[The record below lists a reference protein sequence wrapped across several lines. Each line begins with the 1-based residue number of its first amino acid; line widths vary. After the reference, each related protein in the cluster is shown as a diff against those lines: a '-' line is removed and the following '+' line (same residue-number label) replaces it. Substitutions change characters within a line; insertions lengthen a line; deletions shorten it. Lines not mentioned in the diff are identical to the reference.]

1 MRSVKHILG
10 FVGVFFVLLVAG
22 KISKVHLWQNWVDS
36 LPDTEV
42 RNSQRLE
49 VSEAQLAH
57 TAILRV
63 SRLQTVPRLLVTA
76 LAAASSVLSFD
87 IAAPA
92 QVRIQFPSLPRLV
105 ARRDFLLSAPP
116 MAP

>member
-22 KISKVHLWQNWVDS
+22 KISKLHLFQNWVES
-36 LPDTEV
+36 LPEMEV

-49 VSEAQLAH
+49 PSSAEFAQA
-57 TAILRV
+57 AILRV
-63 SRLQTVPRLLVTA
+63 SRLQAAPKLLATA
-76 LAAASSVLSFD
+76 LAVAGSSFRLILD
-87 IAAPA
+87 APVV
-92 QVRIQFPSLPRLV
+92 VRLPLPHLPRLV